1 MARALTVEAVSK
13 EFRVRRN
20 RPTTLREGFVQWL
33 SGRHGATDTVVAL
46 RDVSFD
52 VERGESLGIIGH
64 NGAGKSTLL
73 RLLCGVG
80 LPTRGR
86 ITRSGHV
93 SGLLELG
100 GSFHLDLSGHDN
112 VVTAGVLAG
121 MSEREAHAC
130 VPQIAAFA
138 ELEDVIEHPVRTYSS
153 GMYLRLAFSVAVQ
166 LDPEV
171 LVIDEVLAVGDVRFQ
186 QKCIDHIGRIRA
198 AGRTLVVA
206 SHIPEQIRSLC
217 DTVLVLDEGRV
228 VLRDLPERALQR
240 YDELMAER
248 TVRRARALGRPAAE
262 ADGAAAGGSRQG
274 THEATIEA
282 VRVAGTGDR
291 DGALVGAGEGIT
303 IELDYHLPAP
313 LFDVALS
320 LGIYSAARV
329 KCWEV
334 LLPSVTAVFGPLA
347 EHGTVRC
354 ELPALPLLAGRYHVS
369 VGLYPPGC
377 DYVYDYHWEMHSFAV
392 GGPAHAAAEVSG
404 VLALT
409 PTWSLAAPAVVSPRR
424 VGDG

>member
-1 MARALTVEAVSK
+1 MATALTIEAVSK

-20 RPTTLREGFVQWL
+20 RPITLREGFVQWL

-46 RDVSFD
+46 RDVSFS
-52 VERGESLGIIGH
+52 VARGESLGIVGH

-80 LPTRGR
+80 LPTSGR
-86 ITRSGHV
+86 ITRNGHV

-112 VVTAGVLAG
+112 VVTAAVLAG
-121 MSEREAHAC
+121 MTEREAHGC

-153 GMYLRLAFSVAVQ
+153 GMYLRLAFAVAVR

-186 QKCIDHIGRIRA
+186 QKCLDHVAGIRA
-198 AGRTLVVA
+198 GGRTLVIA

-217 DTVLVLDEGRV
+217 DAVLVLDEGRV
-228 VLRDLPERALQR
+228 VLRDAPDRALER
-240 YDELMAER
+240 YDELMQER
-248 TVRRARALGRPAAE
+248 TARRAHALGRPVST
-262 ADGAAAGGSRQG
+262 ADAAAGGSRQG

-282 VRVAGTGDR
+282 VRIVGSGG
-291 DGALVGAGEGIT
+291 GALVGEGERVT
-303 IELDYHLPAP
+303 IELDYHLRTP
-313 LFDVALS
+313 LPDVALG

-329 KCWEV
+329 KCWEA
-334 LLPSVTAVFGPLA
+334 LLPSATAVFGPLA
-347 EHGTVRC
+347 ERGTVRC
-354 ELPALPLLAGRYHVS
+354 DLPALPLLAGRYQVS

-377 DYVYDYHWEMHSFAV
+377 DYVYDYHWEMHPFAV
-392 GGPAHAAAEVSG
+392 AGPTHATAEVSG
-404 VLALT
+404 VLALA
-409 PTWSLAAPAVVSPRR
+409 PAWSLAAPRTPSARR
-424 VGDG
+424 VGDA

>member
-1 MARALTVEAVSK
+1 MTTALTIEAVSK

-46 RDVSFD
+46 RDVSFT
-52 VERGESLGIIGH
+52 VGRGESLGIIGH

-80 LPTRGR
+80 LPTSGR
-86 ITRSGHV
+86 IARNGHV

-100 GSFHLDLSGHDN
+100 GTFHLDLSGHDN
-112 VVTAGVLAG
+112 VVTAAVLAG
-121 MSEREAHAC
+121 MTEREAHAC

-153 GMYLRLAFSVAVQ
+153 GMYLRLAFAVAVR

-186 QKCIDHIGRIRA
+186 QKCLDHIAGIRA

-217 DTVLVLDEGRV
+217 DAVLVLDEGRV
-228 VLRDLPERALQR
+228 VLRDAPDRALGR
-240 YDELMAER
+240 YDELMQER
-248 TVRRARALGRPAAE
+248 TARRARALGHTDP
-262 ADGAAAGGSRQG
+262 DGPVTAGGSRQG
-274 THEATIEA
+274 TQEATIDA
-282 VRVAGTGDR
+282 VRIVGSGG
-291 DGALVGAGEGIT
+291 GALVGEGERVT
-303 IELDYHLPAP
+303 IELDYHLRTP
-313 LFDVALS
+313 LPDVALG

-329 KCWEV
+329 KCWEA
-334 LLPSVTAVFGPLA
+334 LLPSAAAVFGPLA
-347 EHGTVRC
+347 ERGTVRC

-377 DYVYDYHWEMHSFAV
+377 DYVYDYHWEMHPFAV
-392 GGPAHAAAEVSG
+392 AGPTHPAAEVSG
-404 VLALT
+404 VLAL
-409 PTWSLAAPAVVSPRR
+409 APAWSHVAPRR
-424 VGDG
+424 SARRAGDA

>member
-20 RPTTLREGFVQWL
+20 RPTTLREGFIQWM
-33 SGRHGATDTVVAL
+33 SGRRGATDTIVAL
-46 RDVSFD
+46 SDVSFA

-80 LPTRGR
+80 LPTSGR

-100 GSFHLDLSGHDN
+100 GTFHLDLSGHDN
-112 VVTAGVLAG
+112 VVTAAVLAG
-121 MSEREAHAC
+121 MREREAHAC
-130 VPQIAAFA
+130 VPQVAAFA

-171 LVIDEVLAVGDVRFQ
+171 LVIDEVLAVGDVRFA
-186 QKCIDHIGRIRA
+186 QKCLDHIARIRA

-228 VLRDLPERALQR
+228 VLRDEPERAFGR
-240 YDELMAER
+240 YDEIMRER
-248 TVRRARALGRPAAE
+248 TARRARVLGRPVVS
-262 ADGAAAGGSRQG
+262 DDVAGQGSRHG
-274 THEATIEA
+274 TREATIEA
-282 VRVAGTGDR
+282 VRITGAGGH
-291 DGALVGAGEGIT
+291 DGALVGEGEPVT
-303 IELDYHLPAP
+303 IELDYRLRAP
-313 LFDVALS
+313 LPDVALS
-320 LGIYSAARV
+320 VGIYSAAHV
-329 KCWEV
+329 KCWEA
-334 LLPSVTAVFGPLA
+334 LLPSATAVFGSLA
-347 EHGTVRC
+347 DHGTVRC
-354 ELPALPLLAGRYHVS
+354 ELPALTLLAGHYQVS

-377 DYVYDYHWEMHSFAV
+377 DYVYDHHWEMHPFAV
-392 GGPAHAAAEVSG
+392 AGTTHAAAEISG
-404 VLALT
+404 VVALT
-409 PTWSLAAPAVVSPRR
+409 PLWSIAQAVVASTRR